1 MHSVFLIISIVI
13 AIVMFIFVMS
23 FMFSSKFRSK
33 VMGHQLKMQKQ
44 MLDDNKKLL
53 QELGMLSGEIGVK
66 TTKGIIDENE
76 DDLRNIA
83 TKGADISKD
92 AISKTAKAIKQGLTE
107 DTIYC
112 KHCGESIDADSIFCK
127 KCGKEQ

>member
-13 AIVMFIFVMS
+13 AIAMFIFVMS

-44 MLDDNKKLL
+44 MLDDNKELL

-76 DDLRNIA
+76 DDLRDIA
-83 TKGADISKD
+83 TKGADISKG
-92 AISKTAKAIKQGLTE
+92 AITTTARAIKEGLTDE
-107 DTIYC
+107 EIYC
-112 KHCGESIDADSIFCK
+112 KHCGTSIDSDSTFCK